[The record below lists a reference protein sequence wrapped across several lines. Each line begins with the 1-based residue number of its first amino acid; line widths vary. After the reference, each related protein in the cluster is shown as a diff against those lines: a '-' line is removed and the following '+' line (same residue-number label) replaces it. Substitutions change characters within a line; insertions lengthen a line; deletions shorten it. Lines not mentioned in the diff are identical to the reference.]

1 MVLGAAGAG
10 DEGEHNPVESY
21 KRQMEEFMAAAHE
34 KRLQA
39 MEAVKAE
46 VERGYEQQI
55 QELQS
60 QVNKHAARIDCV

>member
-1 MVLGAAGAG
+1 M
-10 DEGEHNPVESY
+10 ESY

-55 QELQS
+55 QELQA
-60 QVNKHAARIDCV
+60 QVNKDA